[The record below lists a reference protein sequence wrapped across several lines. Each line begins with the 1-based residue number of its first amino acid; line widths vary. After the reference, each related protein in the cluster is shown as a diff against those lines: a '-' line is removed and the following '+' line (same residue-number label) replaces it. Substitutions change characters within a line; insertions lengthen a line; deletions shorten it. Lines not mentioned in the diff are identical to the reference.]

1 MTNAFDPLLS
11 DAMEAPVA
19 LIAAVADN
27 LCIGRNNKL
36 PWQLPGDLKY
46 FRQVT
51 WGKPIIMGRKTW
63 ESLRGALPGRTNIVI
78 TRQANFVAAGARV
91 VASLEAALELA
102 QDIALIEACEE
113 VIVMGGAE
121 IYRQSLALADR
132 LYLTQ
137 VHAAVEGDAF
147 FPAYDLA
154 AYRETGREDFAAS
167 GDNPYAFSFVRYERA
182 NR

>member
-1 MTNAFDPLLS
+1 MTEPFDPLLS
-11 DAMEAPVA
+11 DDMRAPVA

-27 LCIGRNNKL
+27 LCIGRDNKL
-36 PWQLPGDLKY
+36 PWKLPGDLKY
-46 FRQVT
+46 FRQMT

-63 ESLRGALPGRTNIVI
+63 ESLRGALPGRTNIVV
-78 TRQANFVAAGARV
+78 TRQANFEAVGARA

-113 VIVMGGAE
+113 VMVMGGAE

-132 LYLTQ
+132 LYLTR
-137 VHAAVEGDAF
+137 VHAEVEGDAF

-154 AYRETGREDFAAS
+154 AYREIGREDVAAA

-182 NR
+182 SK